1 MNMKKIKILGLAVLL
16 FSMTA
21 CEDWLDVD
29 ASNQVD
35 RNELFNSELG
45 YAEALTGV
53 YAKMC
58 DGSLYGRE
66 LTFDILDIMAG
77 YYTRF
82 SGNNG
87 LWATYSYADKEDA
100 WSQSF
105 CNPYIERMWN
115 GLYAQIA
122 NLNSLLS
129 TIDDHEDVF
138 SGDNYNL
145 LKGEALGLRAFLH
158 FDLLRLFAEP
168 WATGKDKKSI
178 PYVMTLAPVV
188 TPLFTQEDA
197 IEVMLEELKQAKE
210 LMANDPMRLGETP
223 SACLA
228 SLPSGQYLS
237 SARNI
242 PTWHNRRFRFNYYA
256 VVATMARI
264 YLWKGDKPN
273 ALACAQE
280 VIAAQESTF
289 PWVQQSDL
297 TGITSTSTSA
307 SSRHRQDRT
316 FATEHIFALNVTD
329 LENLMDTYI
338 YDGAIGMSQA
348 WETQLLLTGDGRTSL
363 YEGYTADYRYQY
375 GLASYQNN
383 FLVAKFYQH
392 ALCGRYFQERLPLI
406 RLSEMYYIAAECAA
420 TPRDGVDY
428 LDQVRAHRGLT
439 SYALNRGMSQSEL
452 DEEIWKEYK
461 KEFIGEGQLWYYYKR
476 LRKMDFSSD
485 MTDEKFFTFEI
496 PDSEQANAGR
506 E

>member
-35 RNELFNSELG
+35 RNELFQSELG

-77 YYTRF
+77 YYSMFT
-82 SGNNG
+82 GNNS
-87 LWATYSYADKEDA
+87 LWYKYSYADKEDA

-105 CNPYIERMWN
+105 CNPYIEQMWN
-115 GLYAQIA
+115 GFYAQIA
-122 NLNSLLS
+122 NLNSLLN
-129 TIDDHEDVF
+129 TIDGHENVF
-138 SGDNYNL
+138 SGDNYSL
-145 LKGEALGLRAFLH
+145 IKGEALGLRAFLH

-168 WATGKDKKSI
+168 WATGKDKESI
-178 PYVMTLAPVV
+178 PYVTTLAPVV

-197 IEVMLEELKQAKE
+197 IEVMLEELTEAKKLLE
-210 LMANDPMRLGETP
+210 NDPMRLGETP

-228 SLPSGQYLS
+228 SQPSGEYLS
-237 SARNI
+237 YASNI

-273 ALACAQE
+273 ALACAKE

-297 TGITSTSTSA
+297 TAITSSVTDA
-307 SSRHRQDRT
+307 YIKHKQDRT

-329 LENLMDTYI
+329 LETLMDTYI
-338 YDGAIGMSQA
+338 YDGAVGMSQA
-348 WETQLLLTGDGRTSL
+348 WATRLLLLSDERTSL

-375 GLASYQNN
+375 GFASYQNG
-383 FLVAKFYQH
+383 FFVAKFYQH

-406 RLSEMYYIAAECAA
+406 RVSEMYYIAAECASV
-420 TPRDGVDY
+420 PKDGVDY
-428 LDQVRAHRGLT
+428 LDEVRAHRGLT

-452 DEEIWKEYK
+452 EEEIRKEYR

-476 LRKMDFSSD
+476 LRKMDFSPY

-496 PDSEQANAGR
+496 PDLEQTNAGR
-506 E
+506 Q

>member
-158 FDLLRLFAEP
+158 FDLLRGYAP
-168 WATGKDKKSI
+168 SYKMGKDEPAI
-178 PYVMTLAPVV
+178 PYVREVTNSPVV
-188 TPLFTQEDA
+188 QSTVA
-197 IEVMLEELKQAKE
+197 EVLEYILTDLKTAQALLKPVDPIGPSFAE
-210 LMANDPMRLGETP
+210 YNDKLEYGMDEYITDDGFWLYRKSRLNYYGVTALMARV
-223 SACLA
+223 
-228 SLPSGQYLS
+228 YL
-237 SARNI
+237 
-242 PTWHNRRFRFNYYA
+242 
-256 VVATMARI
+256 
-264 YLWKGDKPN
+264 
-273 ALACAQE
+273 CQ
-280 VIAAQESTF
+280 
-289 PWVQQSDL
+289 
-297 TGITSTSTSA
+297 
-307 SSRHRQDRT
+307 
-316 FATEHIFALNVTD
+316 
-329 LENLMDTYI
+329 
-338 YDGAIGMSQA
+338 
-348 WETQLLLTGDGRTSL
+348 
-363 YEGYTADYRYQY
+363 
-375 GLASYQNN
+375 
-383 FLVAKFYQH
+383 
-392 ALCGRYFQERLPLI
+392 
-406 RLSEMYYIAAECAA
+406 
-420 TPRDGVDY
+420 
-428 LDQVRAHRGLT
+428 
-439 SYALNRGMSQSEL
+439 
-452 DEEIWKEYK
+452 
-461 KEFIGEGQLWYYYKR
+461 
-476 LRKMDFSSD
+476 
-485 MTDEKFFTFEI
+485 
-496 PDSEQANAGR
+496 
-506 E
+506 

>member
-1 MNMKKIKILGLAVLL
+1 
-16 FSMTA
+16 
-21 CEDWLDVD
+21 
-29 ASNQVD
+29 
-35 RNELFNSELG
+35 
-45 YAEALTGV
+45 
-53 YAKMC
+53 
-58 DGSLYGRE
+58 
-66 LTFDILDIMAG
+66 
-77 YYTRF
+77 
-82 SGNNG
+82 
-87 LWATYSYADKEDA
+87 
-100 WSQSF
+100 
-105 CNPYIERMWN
+105 
-115 GLYAQIA
+115 
-122 NLNSLLS
+122 
-129 TIDDHEDVF
+129 
-138 SGDNYNL
+138 
-145 LKGEALGLRAFLH
+145 
-158 FDLLRLFAEP
+158 
-168 WATGKDKKSI
+168 
-178 PYVMTLAPVV
+178 
-188 TPLFTQEDA
+188 
-197 IEVMLEELKQAKE
+197 
-210 LMANDPMRLGETP
+210 MANDPMRLGETP

-392 ALCGRYFQERLPLI
+392 ALCGRYF
-406 RLSEMYYIAAECAA
+406 
-420 TPRDGVDY
+420 
-428 LDQVRAHRGLT
+428 
-439 SYALNRGMSQSEL
+439 
-452 DEEIWKEYK
+452 
-461 KEFIGEGQLWYYYKR
+461 
-476 LRKMDFSSD
+476 
-485 MTDEKFFTFEI
+485 
-496 PDSEQANAGR
+496 
-506 E
+506 

>member
-1 MNMKKIKILGLAVLL
+1 
-16 FSMTA
+16 
-21 CEDWLDVD
+21 
-29 ASNQVD
+29 
-35 RNELFNSELG
+35 
-45 YAEALTGV
+45 
-53 YAKMC
+53 
-58 DGSLYGRE
+58 
-66 LTFDILDIMAG
+66 
-77 YYTRF
+77 
-82 SGNNG
+82 
-87 LWATYSYADKEDA
+87 
-100 WSQSF
+100 
-105 CNPYIERMWN
+105 MWN

-383 FLVAKFYQH
+383 FF
-392 ALCGRYFQERLPLI
+392 
-406 RLSEMYYIAAECAA
+406 
-420 TPRDGVDY
+420 
-428 LDQVRAHRGLT
+428 T
-439 SYALNRGMSQSEL
+439 SMPCVGGISRSVC
-452 DEEIWKEYK
+452 
-461 KEFIGEGQLWYYYKR
+461 R
-476 LRKMDFSSD
+476 
-485 MTDEKFFTFEI
+485 
-496 PDSEQANAGR
+496 
-506 E
+506 